1 MKLTFREAEENE
13 VPILVKM
20 FADDKLGSKREDVS
34 EPLNQNYLIAF
45 NQIKADANNELIVA
59 VNQNEIIGMIQLTY
73 IPSLGLLGSKRCI
86 IGGVR
91 VHGKF
96 RGQGLGTVI
105 IKWGIDRA
113 KSKSCKLV
121 QITSDKQR
129 TDAIRFYQKLGFNS
143 THEGLRLKISSGHHD
158 NLP

>member
-1 MKLTFREAEENE
+1 
-13 VPILVKM
+13 M
-20 FADDKLGSKREDVS
+20 FADDKFGAKREDVS

-45 NQIKADANNELIVA
+45 DQIKADANNELIVA
-59 VNQNEIIGMIQLTY
+59 MNHDEIIGMIQLTY
-73 IPSLGLLGSKRCI
+73 IPTLGLLGSKRCI

-91 VHGKF
+91 VNSKF

-113 KSKSCKLV
+113 KTRGCKIV

-129 TDAIRFYQKLGFNS
+129 TDAIRFYQKLGFNP
-143 THEGLRLKISSGHHD
+143 THEGLRLKIS
-158 NLP
+158 